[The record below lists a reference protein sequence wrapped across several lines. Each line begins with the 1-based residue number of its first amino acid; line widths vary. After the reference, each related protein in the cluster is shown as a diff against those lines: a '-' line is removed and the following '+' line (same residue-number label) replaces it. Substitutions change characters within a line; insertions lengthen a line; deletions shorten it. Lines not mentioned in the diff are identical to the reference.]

1 MTNIWVEQSKS
12 FRNRSIHT
20 LYIYIYTYIYVYNV
34 AKAVQWK
41 ESFQQRLLENLNTCK
56 QTKKIFNQ
64 YLYAKLNLNIKR
76 LIIKFLKERM
86 Q

>member
-1 MTNIWVEQSKS
+1 MRYKNLTNIWVEQRIIQKQ
-12 FRNRSIHT
+12 IYT
-20 LYIYIYTYIYVYNV
+20 YIIYGTYIYVYNV

-64 YLYAKLNLNIKR
+64 YLYAKLNQFI
-76 LIIKFLKERM
+76 
-86 Q
+86 